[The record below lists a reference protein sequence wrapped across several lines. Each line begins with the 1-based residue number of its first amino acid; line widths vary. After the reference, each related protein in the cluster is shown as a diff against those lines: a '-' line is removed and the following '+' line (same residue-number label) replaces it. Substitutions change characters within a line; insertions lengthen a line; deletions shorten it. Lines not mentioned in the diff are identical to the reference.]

1 MRRYRQRRQFA
12 NARLLLPVSRL
23 YRQRD
28 TLLNHTQTYNI
39 SQGKCL
45 IHLKYKI
52 NLKELFRNYYH
63 VLQHYRE
70 IKGISRSDLGKM
82 TGIKVGVI
90 QNYESKRSELYYEN
104 ARLFAD
110 VLNIDVDLLLDDYT
124 RFTSPGFG
132 DKIKSIRHQMGL
144 SQSRFATVLGV
155 TRSTVSIWEIE
166 YHRPSRAACQ
176 RLIPMW
182 KERLGMK

>member
-1 MRRYRQRRQFA
+1 MRRRCKRRQLA
-12 NARLLLPVSRL
+12 DARLFLPVSRL

-39 SQGKCL
+39 IQGKCL

-52 NLKELFRNYYH
+52 NQQELCKNYYH

-70 IKGISRSDLGKM
+70 IKGISRNDLGNM
-82 TGIKVGVI
+82 TGITVGLI

-110 VLNIDVDLLLDDYT
+110 ALNIDVDLLLDDYT

-144 SQSRFATVLGV
+144 SQSRFATELGV

-166 YHRPSRAACQ
+166 YHRPSRAVCQ

-182 KERLGMK
+182 RERIGLK

>member
-12 NARLLLPVSRL
+12 NARLFQSLSRL

-45 IHLKYKI
+45 IHLKYII

-70 IKGISRSDLGKM
+70 IKRISRSDLGKM

>member
-1 MRRYRQRRQFA
+1 MRCDRQRRQQS
-12 NARLLLPVSRL
+12 NARLLLSLSRL
-23 YRQRD
+23 HRQCN
-28 TLLNHTQTYNI
+28 TLLNHTQIYNI
-39 SQGKCL
+39 IQGKCL
-45 IHLKYKI
+45 IHLKYII

-182 KERLGMK
+182 RERIGLK